1 MSPQGRSYENL
12 VDSCLCGNSLKQDVT
27 GLMNPNEAGYGA
39 HLRIDAD
46 GRVVSDTSKG
56 SDVVD
61 ILMLDE
67 SEIRQM

>member
-1 MSPQGRSYENL
+1 
-12 VDSCLCGNSLKQDVT
+12 
-27 GLMNPNEAGYGA
+27 MNPNEAGYGA

-46 GRVVSDTSKG
+46 GRVVSDTPRG
-56 SDVVD
+56 SDVID